1 MTMYYRNCW
10 NSRKNLQTKATPLLK
25 KKTPFRNSYSFV
37 CIWEKTKKYLWFI
50 QWLTEFVFYNEW
62 ALMFQDCAASC
73 LCQRP
78 CRHCQSS
85 PWVACKEQHWRQW
98 GQDPTTQGRPKSL
111 QSEITSELMKDEKT
125 AKRKWFFWQSLLHV

>member
-1 MTMYYRNCW
+1 MTRYYRNCW

-25 KKTPFRNSYSFV
+25 KKHLLETHILLSAF
-37 CIWEKTKKYLWFI
+37 EKKLKNIWFI
-50 QWLTEFVFYNEW
+50 QLLTEFVFYNEW
-62 ALMFQDCAASC
+62 SLMFQDCTASC

-98 GQDPTTQGRPKSL
+98 GQDPTTQGRSKSL

-125 AKRKWFFWQSLLHV
+125 AKRKWSFWQSLLHV